1 MRYIQLGTI
10 VQQCIGAV
18 LNDFGK
24 VCKEKLQ
31 DFEFEHN
38 MGEWKVTGERATS
51 VFGGDKNP
59 QRDSALSQH
68 K

>member
-1 MRYIQLGTI
+1 MILGRF
-10 VQQCIGAV
+10 A
-18 LNDFGK
+18 K
-24 VCKEKLQ
+24 KKLQ